1 MTSEEKEMLDFAK
14 LQRCANNGLHEDTEL
29 LEIFGDKTPIVEPDK
44 LNRFDPATRSFLIES
59 ISEITK
65 PLISEITR
73 LTNLG
78 KSEKEVE
85 ADNKKLEDEAELTEF
100 LTMQAEINRVE

>member
-1 MTSEEKEMLDFAK
+1 MTPEEKELLDFAK
-14 LQRCANNGLHEDTEL
+14 RQRYVNGADKTDL
-29 LEIFGDKTPIVEPDK
+29 LEIFGEETPIVEPDK
-44 LNRFDPATRSFLIES
+44 LSKFDPETRSFLIES
-59 ISEITK
+59 ITEITK

-85 ADNKKLEDEAELTEF
+85 TDNKKLEDEAELTEF
-100 LTMQAEINRVE
+100 STMQAAINRVE

>member
-1 MTSEEKEMLDFAK
+1 MTSEEKEMLQFAK
-14 LQRCANNGLHEDTEL
+14 MQRFANGSHDETDL
-29 LEIFGDKTPIVEPDK
+29 LEIFREEPPIVAPDK
-44 LNRFDPATRSFLIES
+44 LSKFDPETRSFLIES
-59 ISEITK
+59 IAEITK

-78 KSEKEVE
+78 KSEKDVE
-85 ADNKKLEDEAELTEF
+85 MDNKKLEDEAELTEF